1 MAKLISLMVRLTIIA
16 GVLAS
21 LQSTVVRRLAQA
33 RKAASSANATAY
45 DDKGNPLSDEKS
57 GTLEP
62 AGDGLGLPGF
72 DLTSTILKMM
82 PLPAGQAGP
91 SKPAAPPKPSTLIR
105 YVGADGK
112 KGDSAGSAVTELP
125 PGAKAIM
132 IDGRLQIYRPSGPPK
147 DKKAARRE
155 IAGQRNRN
163 RNDKRGQEEKRDVI
177 DVGGQ
182 QLNIADI
189 LRQAQ

>member
-21 LQSTVVRRLAQA
+21 LQSTIVRRLAQ
-33 RKAASSANATAY
+33 RKAANSRNATAF
-45 DDKGNPLSDEKS
+45 DDKGKPLSDEKS
-57 GTLEP
+57 GTLGP
-62 AGDGLGLPGF
+62 ASDGLGLPGF
-72 DLTSTILKMM
+72 DLTSTFLKLL
-82 PLPAGQAGP
+82 PLPGGQPGS
-91 SKPAAPPKPSTLIR
+91 SKSAPPPKPSTLIR

-112 KGDSAGSAVTELP
+112 KGDSAGSAVMELP
-125 PGAKAIM
+125 PGAKAIV

-147 DKKAARRE
+147 NKKAAKRE

-163 RNDKRGQEEKRDVI
+163 RNDKRGPEEKRDVI
-177 DVGGQ
+177 DIGGQ